1 MWLTLRHHIRMS
13 SVEPSM
19 TSPLHGE
26 NQAFKSLRAH
36 RLFFQSEALI
46 VADDEH
52 DEDEKL
58 HNSSD
63 TPDTDDDQPE
73 EQTREFT
80 YVVDV
85 GDFSPI
91 Y

>member
-1 MWLTLRHHIRMS
+1 
-13 SVEPSM
+13 
-19 TSPLHGE
+19 
-26 NQAFKSLRAH
+26 
-36 RLFFQSEALI
+36 